1 MKRYVNDKEM
11 ANLLKKTNPEAFR
24 NIVREFLEANGRG
37 LWNATADQIAAL
49 QEAYA
54 EAEDLI
60 ERMS

>member
-1 MKRYVNDKEM
+1 
-11 ANLLKKTNPEAFR
+11 
-24 NIVREFLEANGRG
+24 VREFLEANGRG